1 MSYQYYT
8 TSGFSYTGNAR
19 NSKHT
24 QMTRKSP
31 SGRFYSGNV
40 PKREL
45 LIGQFLYYS
54 GLISWK
60 TLFDAVYWQR
70 KRRPVIGKI
79 ALDWGILSPDNIK
92 RILTERNYKEQFGD
106 YALRNGFITHF
117 EHLAIVGRQKKLQP
131 PIGEYFIKQGILAH
145 MELKRMIESL
155 KTHNKNV
162 INRAKGLFNSRF

>member
-31 SGRFYSGNV
+31 SDRFYSGNV

-60 TLFDAVYWQR
+60 TLFDAVCWQR
-70 KRRPVIGKI
+70 KQRPAIGKI

-106 YALRNGFITHF
+106 YALRNGLISHF
-117 EHLAIVGRQKKLQP
+117 KHLAIVGRQKKLQP
-131 PIGEYFIKQGILAH
+131 L
-145 MELKRMIESL
+145 LVNTL
-155 KTHNKNV
+155 
-162 INRAKGLFNSRF
+162 